1 MNLKNLSIKWKLM
14 LITMLTSGV
23 AVVLS
28 SAGFLI
34 YDLISFRQSLSQD
47 LITQAQIIGY
57 NSAAA
62 MEFKDEA
69 AATVTLSA
77 LQAKE
82 DIVSAVL
89 YTPDGKIFA
98 QYFHANTPR
107 PLLPT
112 PSRQVGYR
120 FERNY
125 LEVFWDVTL
134 NGEPVGILFLQS
146 DMRQWNARAKRY
158 ATIFLSFVLV
168 SGFFALLV
176 SSKLQ
181 KLISGPILH
190 LEDTMRMVSAT
201 KSYEVRATKF
211 YGDEIGRLIDGFNT
225 MLAEIQHR
233 DMALHHANDELKT
246 RTLELEGEIVHRKET
261 QMELLKAKHA
271 AEEANRA
278 KSAFLANMSHELR
291 TPLNAIIGYSE
302 MLEEET
308 NELGKVENV
317 KDLQKIQGAG
327 KHLLSLINDVLDLSK
342 IEAGRM
348 GLHLETFDISH
359 MIDEMVTTLHPAIS
373 KNSNTI
379 QVHVAK
385 KLGAMRADIT
395 KVRQI
400 LFNLLSNAC
409 KFTDHGTISVDVD
422 RCTDEGQDWIRFKI
436 ADTGIGITPK
446 QKANLFQEFTQADVS
461 IARKY
466 GGTGL
471 GLAISYRYARLMNG
485 RISVESEPGRG
496 SVFTVDIPS
505 TVTTEISDLA
515 QAERSNDLHT
525 ASSETTSSMNTVLVI
540 DDDPVVRDLM
550 TRFLTR
556 LSFHVVAAASGE
568 EGLRLAKQVKPL
580 VVTLDVI
587 MPGCDG
593 WAVLN
598 KLKADPELAEIPV
611 IMVTVVDNESMGFE
625 LGASNYLIKPVDRE
639 RLGVLI
645 EKHRVTRT
653 SNAVDAF
660 ASLAPAKDA
669 SARERHDGSNAEAT
683 GNRNIDRTTAPVR
696 SS

>member
-1 MNLKNLSIKWKLM
+1 MNLKNLSIKRKLM

-34 YDLISFRQSLSQD
+34 YDLISFRHSLSQD
-47 LITQAQIIGY
+47 LMTQAEIIGY

-62 MEFKDEA
+62 MAFKDES

-89 YTPDGKIFA
+89 YTRDGKIFA
-98 QYFHANTPR
+98 QYFHANAPQ
-107 PLLPT
+107 PT
-112 PSRQVGYR
+112 LSAPPQERGYR
-120 FERNY
+120 FEGRY
-125 LEVFWDVTL
+125 LDVFRDVTL
-134 NGEPVGILFLQS
+134 NGEAVGTLFLQS
-146 DMRQWNARAKRY
+146 DMRQWNMRAKRY
-158 ATIFLSFVLV
+158 ATIFLSFVLI

-225 MLAEIQHR
+225 MLSEIQHR

-246 RTLELEGEIVHRKET
+246 RTLELEGEIVHRKEM
-261 QMELLKAKHA
+261 QKELLNAKLA
-271 AEEANRA
+271 AEDANRA

-308 NELGKVENV
+308 QEMGKVENV

-348 GLHLETFDISH
+348 GLHLETFDITQ
-359 MIDEMVTTLHPAIS
+359 MIEEMVTTLHPAVS

-379 QVHVAK
+379 HLHLAED
-385 KLGAMRADIT
+385 LGFMRADIT

-400 LFNLLSNAC
+400 LFNLLSNAS

-422 RCTDEGQDWIRFKI
+422 RSIEGGQDWIRFQV
-436 ADTGIGITPK
+436 ADTGIGINAK
-446 QKANLFQEFTQADVS
+446 EKANLFQEFTQADVS

-471 GLAISYRYARLMNG
+471 GLAISYRYARLMRG

-496 SVFTVDIPS
+496 SVFTVYIPAN
-505 TVTTEISDLA
+505 VTTEISEAA
-515 QAERSNDLHT
+515 QAQKTSQVAPAPPEVK
-525 ASSETTSSMNTVLVI
+525 SSLDTILVI
-540 DDDPVVRDLM
+540 DDDSVVRDLM
-550 TRFLTR
+550 SRFLTR
-556 LSFHVVAAASGE
+556 LGFHVVAAASGE
-568 EGLRLAKQVKPL
+568 EGLRLAKQVNPL

-587 MPGCDG
+587 MPDCDG

-611 IMVTVVDNESMGFE
+611 IMVTVVDNESMGFK
-625 LGASNYLIKPVDRE
+625 LGASNYLIKPVDRD
-639 RLGVLI
+639 RLAVLI
-645 EKHRVTRT
+645 EKHRAARA
-653 SNAVDAF
+653 SHIADAQSSS
-660 ASLAPAKDA
+660 ASDRDA
-669 SARERHDGSNAEAT
+669 SPKKERDGSKVEAT
-683 GNRNIDRTTAPVR
+683 RNNGRTTVPVR
-696 SS
+696 

>member
-1 MNLKNLSIKWKLM
+1 MNLKDLSIKRKLM
-14 LITMLTSGV
+14 LITMLTSGL

-34 YDLISFRQSLSQD
+34 YDLISFRNSLSQD
-47 LITQAQIIGY
+47 LMTQADIIGY

-62 MEFKDEA
+62 MAFKDES

-89 YTPDGKIFA
+89 YTREGKIFA
-98 QYFHANTPR
+98 HYFHANAPP
-107 PLLPT
+107 PLLPV
-112 PSRQVGYR
+112 PPQERGYR
-120 FERNY
+120 FEGSN
-125 LEVFWDVTL
+125 LEVFRDVSL
-134 NGEPVGILFLQS
+134 NGEPLGTLFLQS
-146 DMRQWNARAKRY
+146 DMRQWNLRAKRY
-158 ATIFLSFVLV
+158 ASIFLSFVLI

-233 DMALHHANDELKT
+233 DSALHHANDELKT
-246 RTLELEGEIVHRKET
+246 RTMELEGEIVHRKEM
-261 QMELLKAKHA
+261 QKELLNAKLA
-271 AEEANRA
+271 AEDANRA

-308 NELGKVENV
+308 HELGKLENV

-348 GLHLETFDISH
+348 GLHLETFDISQ
-359 MIDEMVTTLHPAIS
+359 MIEEMVATLHPAIS
-373 KNSNTI
+373 KNANAI
-379 QVHVAK
+379 QVNVPK
-385 KLGAMRADIT
+385 DLGAMRADIT

-400 LFNLLSNAC
+400 LYNLLSNAS
-409 KFTDHGTISVDVD
+409 KFTDHGTISIAVD
-422 RCTDEGQDWIRFKI
+422 RSQEESQDWIRFRV

-471 GLAISYRYARLMNG
+471 GLAISYRYVRLMKG
-485 RISVESEPGRG
+485 RISVESEPGQG
-496 SVFTVDIPS
+496 SVFTVYLPAK
-505 TVTTEISDLA
+505 VTTEVTENT
-515 QAERSNDLHT
+515 QAEKAKDVAA
-525 ASSETTSSMNTVLVI
+525 ASPEKLNQDTILVI
-540 DDDPVVRDLM
+540 DDDAAVRDLM
-550 TRFLTR
+550 YRFLTK
-556 LSFHVVAAASGE
+556 LGFHVVAAASGE
-568 EGLRLAKQVKPL
+568 EGLRLAKKINPL

-587 MPGCDG
+587 MPNCDG

-598 KLKADPELAEIPV
+598 KFKADPELAEIPI
-611 IMVTVVDNESMGFE
+611 IMVTVVDNEAMGIE
-625 LGASNYLIKPVDRE
+625 LGASNYLIKPVDRD
-639 RLGVLI
+639 RLADLI
-645 EKHRVTRT
+645 EKHRVAR
-653 SNAVDAF
+653 SSAVAE
-660 ASLAPAKDA
+660 AEAVSV
-669 SARERHDGSNAEAT
+669 SARRDTSSKKERGPWKGPVTASN
-683 GNRNIDRTTAPVR
+683 N
-696 SS
+696 

>member
-1 MNLKNLSIKWKLM
+1 MNLKDLSIKRKLM

-34 YDLISFRQSLSQD
+34 YDLISFRNSLSQD
-47 LITQAQIIGY
+47 LMTQADIIGY

-62 MEFKDEA
+62 MAFKDEA
-69 AATVTLSA
+69 SATVTLSA
-77 LQAKE
+77 LQAKQ

-89 YTPDGKIFA
+89 YTRDGKIFA
-98 QYFHANTPR
+98 NYSHANAPPP
-107 PLLPT
+107 PLPA
-112 PSRQVGYR
+112 PPQERGYR
-120 FERNY
+120 FQASY
-125 LEVFWDVTL
+125 LEVFRDVAL
-134 NGEPVGILFLQS
+134 KGEPLGTLFLQS
-146 DMRQWNARAKRY
+146 DMRQWNLRAKRY
-158 ATIFLSFVLV
+158 ASIFLSFVLI

-225 MLAEIQHR
+225 MLSEIQHR
-233 DMALHHANDELKT
+233 DTALHHANDELKT
-246 RTLELEGEIVHRKET
+246 RTMELEGEIVHRKEM
-261 QMELLKAKHA
+261 QQELLNAKHA
-271 AEEANRA
+271 AEDANRA

-308 NELGKVENV
+308 HELGKLENV

-348 GLHLETFDISH
+348 GLHLETFDISQ
-359 MIDEMVTTLHPAIS
+359 MINEMVTTLHPAIS
-373 KNSNTI
+373 KNSNAI
-379 QVHVAK
+379 QVHVAEE
-385 KLGAMRADIT
+385 LGVMRADIT

-409 KFTDHGTISVDVD
+409 KFTEHGTISVGVD
-422 RCTDEGQDWIRFKI
+422 RSMDEGQDWIRFRVT
-436 ADTGIGITPK
+436 DTGIGITPK
-446 QKANLFQEFTQADVS
+446 QKTNLFQEFTQADVS

-471 GLAISYRYARLMNG
+471 GLAISYRYVRLMKG
-485 RISVESEPGRG
+485 RISVESEPGQG
-496 SVFTVDIPS
+496 SVFTVYLPAK
-505 TVTTEISDLA
+505 VTTEI
-515 QAERSNDLHT
+515 AEGTQTEKTNDPPAISLETKSNLDT
-525 ASSETTSSMNTVLVI
+525 ILVI
-540 DDDPVVRDLM
+540 DDDSTVRDLM
-550 TRFLTR
+550 SRFLTR
-556 LSFHVVAAASGE
+556 LGFHVVAAASGE

-587 MPGCDG
+587 MPDCDG

-598 KLKADPELAEIPV
+598 QLKADPELAEIPV

-625 LGASNYLIKPVDRE
+625 LGASNYMIKPVDRD
-639 RLGVLI
+639 RLAVLI
-645 EKHRVTRT
+645 EKHRVARSSLFT
-653 SNAVDAF
+653 DGEAF
-660 ASLAPAKDA
+660 PASP
-669 SARERHDGSNAEAT
+669 RRDGSPKKER
-683 GNRNIDRTTAPVR
+683 GRSKGAPIR
-696 SS
+696 SHS

>member
-1 MNLKNLSIKWKLM
+1 MNLKDLSIKRKLM

-34 YDLISFRQSLSQD
+34 YDLISFRNSLSQD
-47 LITQAQIIGY
+47 LMTQADIIGY

-62 MEFKDEA
+62 MAFKDEA
-69 AATVTLSA
+69 SATVTLSA
-77 LQAKE
+77 LQAKQ

-89 YTPDGKIFA
+89 YTRDGKIFA
-98 QYFHANTPR
+98 NYSHANAPPP
-107 PLLPT
+107 PLPA
-112 PSRQVGYR
+112 PPQERGYR
-120 FERNY
+120 FQASY
-125 LEVFWDVTL
+125 LEVFRDVAL
-134 NGEPVGILFLQS
+134 KGEPLGTLFLQS
-146 DMRQWNARAKRY
+146 DMRQWNLRAKRY
-158 ATIFLSFVLV
+158 ASIFLSFVLI

-225 MLAEIQHR
+225 MLSEIQHR
-233 DMALHHANDELKT
+233 DTALHHANDELKT
-246 RTLELEGEIVHRKET
+246 RTMELEGEIVHRKEM
-261 QMELLKAKHA
+261 QQELLNAKHA
-271 AEEANRA
+271 AEDANRA

-308 NELGKVENV
+308 HELGKLENV

-348 GLHLETFDISH
+348 GLHLETFDISQ
-359 MIDEMVTTLHPAIS
+359 MINEMVTTLHPAIS
-373 KNSNTI
+373 KNSNAI
-379 QVHVAK
+379 QVHVAEE
-385 KLGAMRADIT
+385 LGVMRADIT

-409 KFTDHGTISVDVD
+409 KFTEHGTISVGVD
-422 RCTDEGQDWIRFKI
+422 RSMDEGQDWIRFRVT
-436 ADTGIGITPK
+436 DTGIGITPK
-446 QKANLFQEFTQADVS
+446 QKTNLFQEFTQADVS

-471 GLAISYRYARLMNG
+471 GLAISYRYVRLMKG
-485 RISVESEPGRG
+485 RISVESEPGQG
-496 SVFTVDIPS
+496 SVFTVYLPAK
-505 TVTTEISDLA
+505 VTTEI
-515 QAERSNDLHT
+515 AEGTQTEKTNDPPAIPLETKSNLDT
-525 ASSETTSSMNTVLVI
+525 ILVI
-540 DDDPVVRDLM
+540 DDDSTVRDLM
-550 TRFLTR
+550 SRFLTR
-556 LSFHVVAAASGE
+556 LGFHVVAAASGE

-587 MPGCDG
+587 MPDCDG

-598 KLKADPELAEIPV
+598 QLKADPELAEIPV

-625 LGASNYLIKPVDRE
+625 LGASNYMIKPVDRD
-639 RLGVLI
+639 RLAVLI
-645 EKHRVTRT
+645 EKHRVARSSLFT
-653 SNAVDAF
+653 DGEAF
-660 ASLAPAKDA
+660 PASP
-669 SARERHDGSNAEAT
+669 RRDGSPKKER
-683 GNRNIDRTTAPVR
+683 GRSKGAPIR
-696 SS
+696 SHS